1 MRPRLAPTLAACG
14 LTLVAWPRAATGQ
27 SWEEL
32 EARQAVLAGV
42 EIVVTDVFDVAQP
55 ADNTWIGRTANAL
68 HMQTRRGVV
77 SRELLFAAGETVDA
91 GRIRE
96 TERNLRRYAF
106 IREAR
111 VTPMRVT
118 NEAVWARVDV
128 FDAWSLN
135 GSVSVRR
142 AGGRTSWGASLDEAN
157 LFGRGKRV
165 RVAHARNRER
175 STHEVSYTD
184 PQVLASRW
192 VASLGYAAFSDG
204 ASRLALLER
213 PYYSVE
219 TPYAVGGAIS
229 SIRYSL
235 TQYHLG
241 NPVLAIASRTTSG
254 RVFVSRAFLTP
265 GRTAVRLGAAYQA
278 REEAFGRGTVL
289 GPGPFPIP
297 DAFSRRLHGLSATVS
312 LVQDRS
318 ATFEN
323 LAGIG
328 RTEDYNLG
336 WLASGSIGYFAR
348 RLGSTT
354 SAPFG
359 AVNVGKGWRTAGG
372 GLVYATAG
380 WTGRRETAGW
390 RESAARAEV
399 TAYNRSLTW
408 QTVAANLQV
417 ASVVGPDPGGWLYLD
432 SAAGLRGYPDHF
444 LPGDRRVILSIDD
457 RIITDWQMLGLVKV
471 GFVAYADAGAIR
483 RLDTGRWSRTYANVG
498 AGLRFGSLKGGQRSV
513 IQASVAFP
521 LVRDEGMDRA
531 VLVLGNAVRF

>member
-1 MRPRLAPTLAACG
+1 MRPQLAPTLALCA
-14 LTLVAWPRAATGQ
+14 LTVVALPGVAAGQ

-32 EARQAVLAGV
+32 EARQAILAGI
-42 EIVVTDVFDVAQP
+42 EIVVTDVFDVTQP
-55 ADNTWIGRTANAL
+55 ADDTWIGRTANTL

-77 SRELLFAAGETVDA
+77 SRELLFAVGDKVDA

-96 TERNLRRYAF
+96 TERNLRRYGF
-106 IREAR
+106 IRDAR
-111 VTPMRVT
+111 VTPTRVT
-118 NEAVWARVDV
+118 GETVWARVDV
-128 FDAWSLN
+128 FDAWSITGAVN
-135 GSVSVRR
+135 VRR
-142 AGGRTSWGASLDEAN
+142 AGGRSTWSASLDEAN
-157 LFGRGKRV
+157 LLGRGKRV
-165 RVAHARNRER
+165 RVAYERNRER

-229 SIRYSL
+229 SVHYSL
-235 TQYHLG
+235 TQYHFG
-241 NPVLAIASRTTSG
+241 NPVLAIPSRTTSG
-254 RVFVSRAFLTP
+254 RMFASRAFLTSD
-265 GRTAVRLGAAYQA
+265 RTAVRLGAAYQA
-278 REEAFGRGTVL
+278 REEDFGRGTVL

-297 DAFSRRLHGLSATVS
+297 DAFTRRLRGLSATVS

-318 ATFEN
+318 STFEN
-323 LAGIG
+323 LASIG

-336 WLASGSIGYFAR
+336 WLVAGSIGRFAR

-359 AVNVGKGWRTAGG
+359 AVSVSKGWRTAGRG
-372 GLVYATAG
+372 VVLASAG
-380 WTGRRETAGW
+380 WSGRREAEGW
-390 RESAARAEV
+390 RESGARADV
-399 TAYNRSLTW
+399 TVYNRRLTW
-408 QTVAANLQV
+408 QTLAANLHV
-417 ASVVGPDPGGWLYLD
+417 AAVAGPDPGGWLYLD
-432 SAAGLRGYPDHF
+432 SASGLRGYPDHF
-444 LPGDRRVILSIDD
+444 LAGDRRVVLSIDD
-457 RIITDWQMLGLVKV
+457 RIITDWQMLGLVQV

-483 RLDTGRWSRTYANVG
+483 RFDTGRWSRTYANVG

-521 LVRDEGMDRA
+521 LVPDEGMDRA
-531 VLVLGNAVRF
+531 VLVLGNTVRF

>member
-1 MRPRLAPTLAACG
+1 V
-14 LTLVAWPRAATGQ
+14 LTVVAWPRTAAGQ

-32 EARQAVLAGV
+32 EARQAILAGI

-55 ADNTWIGRTANAL
+55 ADDTWIGRTANAL

-77 SRELLFAAGETVDA
+77 SRELLFAVGDRVDA
-91 GRIRE
+91 GRIHE

-128 FDAWSLN
+128 FDAWSITGAVN
-135 GSVSVRR
+135 VRR
-142 AGGRTSWGASLDEAN
+142 AGGRSTWGVSLDEAN

-165 RVAHARNRER
+165 RVAHERNRER
-175 STHEVSYTD
+175 SSHDVSYTD

-192 VASLGYAAFSDG
+192 VASVGYAAFSDG

-229 SIRYSL
+229 SLRYFL

-254 RVFVSRAFLTP
+254 RLFASRAFQTSD
-265 GRTAVRLGAAYQA
+265 RMAFRLGAAYQA
-278 REEAFGRGTVL
+278 REDDFGRGIVL

-297 DAFSRRLHGLSATVS
+297 DAFSRRLRGLSATVS

-323 LAGIG
+323 LASIG

-354 SAPFG
+354 GGPFG
-359 AVNVGKGWRTAGG
+359 AVSVSKGWRTAGG
-372 GLVYATAG
+372 GLVHATAG
-380 WTGRRETAGW
+380 WIGRRETAGW
-390 RESAARAEV
+390 RESGARADLTV
-399 TAYNRSLTW
+399 YNRRLTW
-408 QTVAANLQV
+408 QTLAANLQV
-417 ASVVGPDPGGWLYLD
+417 AAVVGPDPGGWLYLD
-432 SAAGLRGYPDHF
+432 SAAGLRGFPDRF
-444 LPGDRRVILSIDD
+444 LAGDRRVVLSIDD
-457 RIITDWQMLGLVKV
+457 RIITDWQMLGLVQV
-471 GFVAYADAGAIR
+471 GFVVYADAGAIR
-483 RLDTGRWSRTYANVG
+483 RFDTGRWSRTYADVG
-498 AGLRFGSLKGGQRSV
+498 VGLRFGSLKGGQRSV

-521 LVRDEGMDRA
+521 LVPDEGTDRA
-531 VLVLGNAVRF
+531 VLVLGNTVRF